1 MLTHVLL
8 DISQAPGRGVGGE
21 EVQLWLLQICIA
33 KKKNTLLDYVGLVSL
48 SLHS

>member
-1 MLTHVLL
+1 MLAHVLL
-8 DISQAPGRGVGGE
+8 DVSQAPGGGGE

-33 KKKNTLLDYVGLVSL
+33 KKKNTLLDHVGLVSL